1 MHCFSLVICAAMLG
15 QAPTSQQA
23 STQQSATAQLATT
36 HASLSVLFEYDG
48 PSQPCGGT
56 CGKYRLYV
64 TFRGRAANAES
75 EAIDWR
81 RIAESSCMDVH
92 AKPAP
97 DFMCAHT
104 RPLSGRDRGGADYV
118 LLRFGT
124 TRAQLAAIATDPA
137 ARFSLGGVEFQ
148 LSQETRSE
156 LNSWL
161 QRLALK

>member
-1 MHCFSLVICAAMLG
+1 MHCFSFVLCAVMLG
-15 QAPTSQQA
+15 EPATPPQA
-23 STQQSATAQLATT
+23 STQQHATAQLATT

-56 CGKYRLYV
+56 CGRYRIYV
-64 TFRGRAANAES
+64 TFRGRPANPVS
-75 EAIDWR
+75 EASDWR
-81 RIAESSCMDVH
+81 RVAETGCMDVRV
-92 AKPAP
+92 KRVPG
-97 DFMCAHT
+97 FMCAHT
-104 RPLSGRDRGGADYV
+104 RRMAGRDRSGTDYV

-124 TRAQLAAIATDPA
+124 TRDQLAAIATDPS

-148 LSQETRSE
+148 LSHETRSE